1 MFAHGSCT
9 VRLMFAPRIAATAIL
24 VMSASLSLFAPAPA
38 RATGPF
44 VPPEGCR
51 LEMTVQNRG
60 CSVSQ
65 HYRCP
70 SDAPGDQRVTYL
82 GEQGPLHLSRIDS
95 ETRWIESADPQTGLV
110 DRLEEESAR
119 DHASLT
125 TLLATGRDDFD
136 FWTVSDTGERLR
148 HIGRDELTGEV
159 VDIDGVE
166 LEKTRF
172 ELVTYDE
179 SGQVLMTRRG
189 QQFVSRVHRRFYGG
203 VESAADWTGAV
214 EETDDSPVSFAFPGQ
229 PGFASTTPQYDC
241 RMLMTA
247 LPRAAGGGA

>member
-1 MFAHGSCT
+1 MFTHGSCT
-9 VRLMFAPRIAATAIL
+9 VRLTSAPRAATGAVL
-24 VMSASLSLFAPAPA
+24 ALSASLSFLAPLPVHAA
-38 RATGPF
+38 GPF

-65 HYRCP
+65 HYRCAA
-70 SDAPGDQRVTYL
+70 DAPGDQRVTYL
-82 GEQGPLHLSRIDS
+82 GENGPLHISRIDS
-95 ETRWIESADPQTGLV
+95 ETRWMESMDPQTGLV
-110 DRLEEESAR
+110 DRLEEDSAR

-136 FWTVSDTGERLR
+136 FWTVSDTGQRLR
-148 HIGRDELTGEV
+148 HVGHDELTGET
-159 VDIDGVE
+159 VDVGGVP

-179 SGQVLMTRRG
+179 AGEVLMTRRG

-203 VESAADWTGAV
+203 VETAEDWTGV
-214 EETDDSPVSFAFPGQ
+214 VQETDDSPVSFAFPGQ
-229 PGFASTTPQYDC
+229 PGFASSTPQYDC

-247 LPRAAGGGA
+247 LPQPEGGA

>member
-9 VRLMFAPRIAATAIL
+9 VRLTFAPPIAVTAL
-24 VMSASLSLFAPAPA
+24 LAMSASLTLLAPAPA
-38 RATGPF
+38 RAAGPF

-65 HYRCP
+65 HYRCAA
-70 SDAPGDQRVTYL
+70 DAPGDQRVTYL
-82 GEQGPLHLSRIDS
+82 GEQGPLHISRIDS
-95 ETRWIESADPQTGLV
+95 ETRWVESSDPQTGLT
-110 DRLEEESAR
+110 DHLEEASAR

-136 FWTVSDTGERLR
+136 FWTVSDMGERLR
-148 HIGRDELTGEV
+148 HVGHDELTGET
-159 VDIDGVE
+159 VDVGGVP

-203 VESAADWTGAV
+203 VETATDWTGRV
-214 EETDDSPVSFAFPGQ
+214 EETNDSPVSFAFPGQ
-229 PGFASTTPQYDC
+229 PGFASSTPQYDC

-247 LPRAAGGGA
+247 LPAAGGGA